1 MKCKYCK
8 RTVDLP
14 DFLFCPYCGEKQIR
28 AEKKRTPHYPKPKI
42 LSDGTLSGQIM
53 IAGKRETVKAKNEK
67 EYKARIDALRSG
79 LLELKEHPEKR
90 TLDDVLRSYI
100 DKNEDV
106 LSPASIR
113 GFEVIYKNR
122 FKKYMKTPICDIDF
136 QDMIRDEIKAKRSA
150 KTILNSWGLVKT
162 ACNAAKIPLPDV
174 NLPQVV
180 PPDGDFL
187 DYAQI
192 QTFLAAV
199 KGDDIECAAL
209 LLLHGLRI
217 SEALKLTADNITGDT
232 IHVRGA
238 VVADKYNKMVEK
250 PTNKNAASNR
260 DVPIMIP
267 RLKEILPS
275 KGPLITV
282 PRSTLQYRI
291 TKICKD
297 AGLPPCSPH
306 DLRRSFAS
314 LAKHLDWSPDT
325 LMQIGGWNN
334 MATVNKIY
342 AKLAEMDKN
351 SDVQRMKNYYQITTD

>member
-1 MKCKYCK
+1 MKCKYCRK
-8 RTVDLP
+8 NVDLP
-14 DFLFCPYCGEKQIR
+14 DFLFCPYCGEKQVR
-28 AEKKRTPHYPKPKI
+28 ADKTRTVHYPKPKI
-42 LSDGTLSGQIM
+42 LADGSLSAQIM
-53 IAGKRETVKAKNEK
+53 VDGRRETIKAKNEK
-67 EYKARIDALRSG
+67 EYKAKVDALRTG
-79 LLELKEHPEKR
+79 LMEMKAHPEKR
-90 TLDDVLRSYI
+90 TLDDVIRSYI
-100 DKNEDV
+100 DKNEAV
-106 LSPASIR
+106 LSPASVR
-113 GFEVIYKNR
+113 GFEVIYKHR
-122 FKKYMKTPICDIDF
+122 FPKYMKKPICDIDF
-136 QDMIRDEIKAKRSA
+136 QGMINDEIKAGKSA
-150 KTILNSWGLVKT
+150 KTILNAWGLVKT
-162 ACNAAKIPLPDV
+162 ACNAAGIQTPSV

-187 DYAQI
+187 DYGQI

-199 KGDDIECAAL
+199 KGDSIECAAL

-217 SEALKLTADNITGDT
+217 SEALKLSADDISNDT

-238 VVADKYNKMVEK
+238 VVADKHNKMVEK
-250 PTNKNAASNR
+250 PTNKNTASNR

-267 RLKEILPS
+267 RLKEILPEN
-275 KGPLITV
+275 GPLITI

-291 TKICKD
+291 TKICTK

-325 LMQIGGWNN
+325 LMQLGGWNN
-334 MATVNKIY
+334 MATVNRIY